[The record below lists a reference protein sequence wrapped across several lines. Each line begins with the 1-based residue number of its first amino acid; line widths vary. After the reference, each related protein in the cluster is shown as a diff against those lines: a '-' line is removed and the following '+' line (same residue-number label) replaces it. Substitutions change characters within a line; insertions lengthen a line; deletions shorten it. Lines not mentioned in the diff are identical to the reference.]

1 MGKQQAVLYQRGLRP
16 PSPIIIGM
24 PYDEDLAG
32 RLRTALKST
41 KGITEKKMF
50 GGISFL
56 LNGNMVVGVLGS
68 DLVSRFDP
76 QKTSE
81 LLKGPHAWPFDPFN
95 KRPGKPM
102 KGWLLV
108 GQKGL
113 KKSED
118 LKTWIQLGLEYASSL
133 PKKAK

>member
-1 MGKQQAVLYQRGLRP
+1 MTILAYNL
-16 PSPIIIGM
+16 SM
-24 PYDEDLAG
+24 AYDEKLAY
-32 RLRTALKST
+32 RLRAALKAS

-56 LNGNMVVGVLGS
+56 LNGNMVAGVLGS

-76 QKTSE
+76 DETDR
-81 LLKGPHAWPFDPFN
+81 LLKKPHARPFDPFD

-108 GQKGL
+108 GPAGL
-113 KKSED
+113 TKERE
-118 LKTWIQLGLEYASSL
+118 LQTWIELGLEYARSL
-133 PKKAK
+133 PKK